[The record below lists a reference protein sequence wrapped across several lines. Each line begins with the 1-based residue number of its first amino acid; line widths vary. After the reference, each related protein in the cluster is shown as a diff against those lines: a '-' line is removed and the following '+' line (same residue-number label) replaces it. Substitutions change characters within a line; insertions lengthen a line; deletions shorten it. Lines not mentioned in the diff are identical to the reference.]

1 MVQFLAMR
9 GYPWEEHTRTVME
22 KSYVEQRDGGY
33 WITGTRI
40 SLDSIVYAF
49 KRGAAPESIQR
60 AFPLLTLEEI
70 YGAITFYLAH
80 AQEIDTYLAQAE
92 AEFAVQASALNAA
105 ARKANPALFQRLEQM
120 RQARETP
127 GS

>member
-1 MVQFLAMR
+1 
-9 GYPWEEHTRTVME
+9 ME

-33 WITGTRI
+33 WIKGTRI

-49 KRGAAPESIQR
+49 NRGAAPESIKR

-80 AQEIDTYLAQAE
+80 VQEIDAYLEQTE
-92 AEFAVQASALNAA
+92 AAFALQASVLNAK
-105 ARKANPALFQRLEQM
+105 ARAANPELFQRLEKT
-120 RQARETP
+120 RQARETRR
-127 GS
+127 S